1 MFTDMEQ
8 RFGSLRETAR
18 RSGRRGR
25 RAGAAV
31 RVAGLIAVAVAG
43 LLAAAPAG
51 AQAPPSGTTM
61 FTHSAKSGELS
72 GGRLTLHGVGGQV
85 TWAHH
90 SGRFGVMTVKRLHRI
105 LFSPKTPPAAGTLHV
120 AGHHGGDELTL
131 KLSRPRYNAAR
142 STVSYKVTRLGKGRL
157 PRRAVQAAGA
167 PRPFGAAS
175 LSILG
180 TPRVMGTPSVNVQT
194 NTYPCSSGYGTC
206 WGTISASGLP
216 AGDVLAV
223 SGPQIPGNTG
233 QSVEVDMRVDTN
245 GNVPSTRLDL
255 LCFNDYHVTIPNIS
269 VDLETAG
276 GQFLSHL
283 QDNDSPGCS

>member
-25 RAGAAV
+25 QAGAV
-31 RVAGLIAVAVAG
+31 RVAGLMAVAVAG

-61 FTHSAKSGELS
+61 FTHSAKSGELG

-90 SGRFGVMTVKRLHRI
+90 SGRFGVMAVKRLHRI
-105 LFSPKTPPAAGTLHV
+105 LFSPKTPAATGTLHV

-142 STVSYKVTRLGKGRL
+142 STVSYKVMRLGKGRL
-157 PRRAVQAAGA
+157 PSRAVQAAGA

-180 TPRVMGTPSVNVQT
+180 TPRVMGTPSVDVQT

-223 SGPQIPGNTG
+223 SGPQVPGNTG
-233 QSVEVDMRVDTN
+233 QSVEVDMRVDAN
-245 GNVPSTRLDL
+245 GNVPTTPLDL

-276 GQFLSHL
+276 GQFLTHL
-283 QDNDSPGCS
+283 QDNQSPGCS